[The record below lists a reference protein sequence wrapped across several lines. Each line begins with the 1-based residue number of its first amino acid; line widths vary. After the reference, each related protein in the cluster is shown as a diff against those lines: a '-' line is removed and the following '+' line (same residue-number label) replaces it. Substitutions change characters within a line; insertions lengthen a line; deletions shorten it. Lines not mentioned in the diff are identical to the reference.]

1 MDKFNI
7 FALSFSII
15 LLIILTI
22 MLGIKQFT

>member
-22 MLGIKQFT
+22 MLVIKKFT